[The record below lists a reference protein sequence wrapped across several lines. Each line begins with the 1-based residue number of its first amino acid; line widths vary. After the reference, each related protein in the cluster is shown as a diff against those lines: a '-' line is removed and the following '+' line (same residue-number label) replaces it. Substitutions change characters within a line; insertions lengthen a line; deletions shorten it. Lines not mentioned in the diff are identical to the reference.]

1 MINNAEI
8 TSPRYLFQ
16 ILYHH
21 TISLAQSKV

>member
-8 TSPRYLFQ
+8 TSPGYLFQ

-21 TISLAQSKV
+21 PISLAQSKV